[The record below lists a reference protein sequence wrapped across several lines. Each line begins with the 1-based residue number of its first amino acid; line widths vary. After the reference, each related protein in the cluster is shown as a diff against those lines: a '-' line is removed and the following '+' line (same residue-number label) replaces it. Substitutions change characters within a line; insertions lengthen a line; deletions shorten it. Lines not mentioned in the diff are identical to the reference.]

1 MADPTNFRQRLE
13 AVLRTHDVK
22 QVRAFLIAENQWS
35 ADQPSDPEF
44 AMWMMIAGNPNLREL
59 HAQARAWLMSHGHE
73 EEAHTL
79 LGGKDDRKAKGK
91 KPHRGQQPRTKKPD
105 KRL

>member
-22 QVRAFLIAENQWS
+22 QVQAFLIAENQWS
-35 ADQPSDPEF
+35 TSQPADPEF

-59 HAQARAWLMSHGHE
+59 HAQAREWLMGHGYE
-73 EEAHTL
+73 DEVHTL
-79 LGGKDDRKAKGK
+79 LGKGDRNAKSK
-91 KPHRGQQPRTKKPD
+91 KPHNRGQQSHAKKPG
-105 KRL
+105 KRQ

>member
-22 QVRAFLIAENQWS
+22 QVQAFLIAENQWS
-35 ADQPSDPEF
+35 ASQPADPEF
-44 AMWMMIAGNPNLREL
+44 AMWMMIAGNPSLRGL
-59 HAQARAWLMSHGHE
+59 HTQAREWLMSHGHE

-79 LGGKDDRKAKGK
+79 LGKGDRNVKGK
-91 KPHRGQQPRTKKPD
+91 KPQHNQ
-105 KRL
+105 